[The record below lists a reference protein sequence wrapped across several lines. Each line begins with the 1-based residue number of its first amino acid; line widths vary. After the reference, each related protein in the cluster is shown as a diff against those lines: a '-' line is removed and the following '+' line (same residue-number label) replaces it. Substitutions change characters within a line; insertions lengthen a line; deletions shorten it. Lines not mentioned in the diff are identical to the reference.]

1 MNNILVYEIKIL
13 IKYTSNKNIR
23 IDVNR
28 YLINKLVGNEDSISK
43 IKRLVFG

>member
-1 MNNILVYEIKIL
+1 MNDILVYEIKIL

-28 YLINKLVGNEDSISK
+28 YNAILG
-43 IKRLVFG
+43 